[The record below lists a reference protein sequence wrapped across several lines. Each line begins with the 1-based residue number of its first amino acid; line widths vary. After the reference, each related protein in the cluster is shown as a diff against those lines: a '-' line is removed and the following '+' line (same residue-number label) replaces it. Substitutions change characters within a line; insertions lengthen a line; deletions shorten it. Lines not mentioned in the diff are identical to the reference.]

1 MVSQPNVLN
10 YRVRESRRA
19 KHVSIRISLLG
30 EVEVVVPKGF
40 DQSCIPDLVQERRTW
55 ITRTVQQLR
64 TERQSV
70 TPEADAPLPDEIILR
85 SPPERWQVV
94 YQPTGQS
101 TGYQPTNTQKIKVS
115 ILPSHHVLVTGDLS
129 DQRACR
135 QALQHWLR
143 QYAKAKLVPWLE
155 QVSQEVQLPF
165 QRASVRGQRTRW
177 ASCSNQQTISL
188 NYKLLFLPPDLVRYV
203 FIHEL
208 CHTQQMNHSSAFWSL
223 VEAKEANYRD
233 LDANLRKA
241 WRYVPAWAER
251 KP

>member
-1 MVSQPNVLN
+1 MVSQPNALN
-10 YRVRESRRA
+10 YRVRESGRA

-30 EVEVVVPKGF
+30 DIEVVVPTGF

-55 ITRTVQQLR
+55 ITRTVQQLK
-64 TERQSV
+64 TERQAV
-70 TPEADAPLPDEIILR
+70 TPAADAPLPDEIILR
-85 SPPERWQVV
+85 SPSEHWQVV
-94 YQPTGQS
+94 YQS
-101 TGYQPTNTQKIKVS
+101 THRQTIKVS
-115 ILPSHHVLVTGDLS
+115 ILPSHHLLVTGDLS
-129 DQRACR
+129 DQQACR

-143 QYAKAKLVPWLE
+143 QHAKAKLVPWLE
-155 QVSQEVQLPF
+155 QVSQDVQLPF

-208 CHTQQMNHSSAFWSL
+208 CHTLQMNHSAAFWSL
-223 VEAKEANYRD
+223 VEAKEANYRE
-233 LDANLRKA
+233 LDSALRKA

>member
-1 MVSQPNVLN
+1 MVSQPNILN

-55 ITRTVQQLR
+55 ITRTVQQLK
-64 TERQSV
+64 TERHAV
-70 TPEADAPLPDEIILR
+70 TPAADDPLPEEIILR
-85 SPPERWQVV
+85 SPAEHWQVV
-94 YQPTGQS
+94 YQS
-101 TGYQPTNTQKIKVS
+101 TDSQAIKISV
-115 ILPSHHVLVTGDLS
+115 LPSHHVLVTGDLS

-143 QYAKAKLVPWLE
+143 QYAKTKLIPWLE
-155 QVSQEVQLPF
+155 QISQEVQLPF

-223 VEAKEANYRD
+223 VEAKEANYRE
-233 LDANLRKA
+233 LDTNLRKA